1 MPGRPPRELRA
12 KKEKRGSGLDC
23 VSRFTGTDRGALYA
37 LGAEYDLKD
46 EDEQMQKKRRKCQ
59 LQLAGL
65 AEKSEKQGLVFGA
78 CVIFG

>member
-12 KKEKRGSGLDC
+12 KRKSGG
-23 VSRFTGTDRGALYA
+23 VGWTASRDFLVRIGALYT

-46 EDEQMQKKRRKCQ
+46 EDEQMQNQRRKCQ

-65 AEKSEKQGLVFGA
+65 AGKSEKQGLVFGA